1 MSTVSRVIC
10 ISIRRLQV
18 GGLAKV
24 HIKIKSCRRSAEI
37 LWTVRPSQAIIISV
51 ETEWFYLVLLT
62 RTWGTYRL

>member
-1 MSTVSRVIC
+1 M
-10 ISIRRLQV
+10 

-24 HIKIKSCRRSAEI
+24 HIKIKSCRRSTEI
-37 LWTVRPSQAIIISV
+37 LRTVRPSQSIIISV